1 MACGASEEGE
11 VSVATGSQV
20 QGDEWTRAV
29 AIRCVTCG
37 AARGEGCRKRQ
48 GKARVYGVHVLRA
61 RHAGVIR

>member
-1 MACGASEEGE
+1 MS
-11 VSVATGSQV
+11 ATAAEQV
-20 QGDEWTRAV
+20 QSDEWTRAV

-48 GKARVYGVHVLRA
+48 GKARIYGVHVLRA